1 MRRAAQAPTH
11 TMTSHS
17 WPVGATIEKKP
28 RTCGMKTPPTV
39 AEMTH
44 ASRTHFQVDSGREVM
59 TRSQIAPSMSERIA
73 AVDSRDCGG
82 PSTMPKAVRAAAA
95 RITPVGIASDSVRF
109 RKPGT

>member
-1 MRRAAQAPTH
+1 
-11 TMTSHS
+11 
-17 WPVGATIEKKP
+17 
-28 RTCGMKTPPTV
+28 
-39 AEMTH
+39 
-44 ASRTHFQVDSGREVM
+44 M

-109 RKPGT
+109 KNPGT